1 MWHPQALP
9 EGPLLSLLQVTRPD
23 ACQADAHP
31 VEQGVDQDDGQM
43 YRNQVRYQ
51 VQTSVANHR
60 YTSTYPLLNGAT
72 EFGAQGRAF
81 SVAWKLIRSISPSN
95 SLKNP

>member
-9 EGPLLSLLQVTRPD
+9 IGPLLNLLHVTRPD
-23 ACQADAHP
+23 TCQADAHP

-43 YRNQVRYQ
+43 YRNQVRNQ

-60 YTSTYPLLNGAT
+60 YTSTYLLLNAAT

-81 SVAWKLIRSISPSN
+81 SVA
-95 SLKNP
+95 